1 MLKEILMENS
11 NYFKLEFEAKNIN
24 ESFARG
30 VVAMFAGQLSPTVS
44 EISDIKTAVSEA
56 VTNSIVHGYSNKGGK
71 IILEAKID
79 GNKLDVTVTDFGIG
93 IDDID
98 MALQPFFTS
107 KADEEHSGMGFT
119 LMDSFM
125 NNLSVEANKP
135 SGLIVRMQKVIKK

>member
-1 MLKEILMENS
+1 MENS

-24 ESFARG
+24 EGFARG
-30 VVAMFAGQLSPTVS
+30 VVALFAGQLSPTVS

-56 VTNSIVHGYSNKGGK
+56 VTNSIVHGYSSKGGK
-71 IILEAKID
+71 IILEARIT
-79 GNKLDVTVTDFGIG
+79 GNKLDVKVTDFGVG

-98 MALQPFFTS
+98 MALQPFYTS

-125 NNLSVEANKP
+125 NNLSVEKNNP
-135 SGLIVRMQKVIKK
+135 TGLIVSMQKVIKK

>member
-1 MLKEILMENS
+1 MENY
-11 NYFKLEFEAKNIN
+11 NYFKLELEAKNIN
-24 ESFARG
+24 EGFARG
-30 VVAMFAGQLSPTVS
+30 VVALFAGQLSPTVS

-56 VTNSIVHGYSNKGGK
+56 VTNSIVHGYAGKGGK

-79 GNKLDVTVTDFGIG
+79 GNKLDIMVTDFGIG

-125 NNLSVEANKP
+125 NNLSVERNKP
-135 SGLIVRMQKVIKK
+135 NGTIVRMQKVIKK

>member
-1 MLKEILMENS
+1 MENN

-24 ESFARG
+24 EGFARG
-30 VVAMFAGQLSPTVS
+30 VVALFAGQLSPTVS

-56 VTNSIVHGYSNKGGK
+56 VTNSIVHGYQGKGGR
-71 IILEAKID
+71 IILEAKIQ
-79 GNKLDVTVTDFGIG
+79 GNTIDITVTDFGIG

-98 MALQPFFTS
+98 MAVQPFFTS

-125 NNLSVEANKP
+125 NELLVERNKP
-135 SGLIVRMQKVIKK
+135 SGLIVRMQKVIKQ

>member
-1 MLKEILMENS
+1 MENN

-30 VVAMFAGQLSPTVS
+30 VVALFASQLSPTVS
-44 EISDIKTAVSEA
+44 EINDIKTAVSEA
-56 VTNSIVHGYSNKGGK
+56 VTNSVVHGYSDKGGK
-71 IILEAKID
+71 IILEAKIT
-79 GNKLDVTVTDFGIG
+79 GNKLDVTVTDFGVG

-107 KADEEHSGMGFT
+107 KAEEEHSGMGFT

-125 NNLSVEANKP
+125 NNLSVEPNKP
-135 SGLIVRMQKVIKK
+135 SGLIVHMQKVIKK

>member
-1 MLKEILMENS
+1 MENT

-56 VTNSIVHGYSNKGGK
+56 VTNSIVHGYNGKGGK
-71 IILEAKID
+71 VILEAKIE
-79 GNKLDVTVTDFGIG
+79 GNKLDVTVTDFGVG
-93 IDDID
+93 IEDID

-125 NNLSVEANKP
+125 SNLTVEPNKP
-135 SGLIVRMQKVIKK
+135 SGLIVHMQKVIKK